1 MGEVSSLQLPLR
13 SSVQV
18 GQREHEID
26 KLSWRRGDCMGT
38 SGVLWEGEYYKW
50 AGAWTPESE

>member
-13 SSVQV
+13 SIVQL
-18 GQREHEID
+18 GQGGHEID
-26 KLSWRRGDCMGT
+26 KLSWGRGGCVGT
-38 SGVLWEGEYYKW
+38 SGVLWESEYYKW